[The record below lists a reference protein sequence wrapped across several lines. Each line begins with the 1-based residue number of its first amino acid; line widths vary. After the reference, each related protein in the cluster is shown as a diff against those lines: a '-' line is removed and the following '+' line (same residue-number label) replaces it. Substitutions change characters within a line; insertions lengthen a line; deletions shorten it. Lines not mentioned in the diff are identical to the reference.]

1 MISESSMA
9 FNDHV
14 ERLLGRRLPPA
25 LAAGMDFAGLAPD
38 ARGVILRL
46 LALMQR
52 AGCRATD
59 ITERMVWLLG
69 SVTPAMLPSAWGG
82 RIPPLTAPGRHR
94 KLDAYV
100 AGRLGPAEIEHP
112 VFIDLGCGFPP
123 VTTVET
129 AAALPDWTVFGVDR
143 AFSRYVL
150 YDAAGR
156 YACFDRHG
164 AYQYVQS
171 PAKPLNDDADALK
184 ARFTA
189 HFAKLRPLL
198 PETPSDA
205 AARVEQNGWH
215 LVENPIRDFAR
226 PNLSFLEAD
235 LDAPALSAGRL
246 VRCMNVLLY
255 FEKDER
261 ERMLAAIRN
270 QLAENGL
277 LVTGFNHPFGI
288 YARYAIYWKEGPNLR
303 PCEFAFSLDNLG
315 ALEIGPW
322 LTLADGDGEAEL
334 LADLTAAIRRDH
346 IFWADFYTRLDALR
360 DLYGICRRDE
370 DGFIQFTG
378 ETRSASPLS
387 LHKKTAALWT
397 QLAAEGYT
405 EGAVAALTRAGY
417 TAWRNAV
424 GDVAVLPPVGALPAP
439 GA

>member
-1 MISESSMA
+1 MSDTSVA

-14 ERLLGRRLPPA
+14 ERHLGRRLPGA
-25 LAAGMDFAGLAPD
+25 LAERIDFATLASD
-38 ARGVILRL
+38 ARRVILRL
-46 LALMQR
+46 LALMER

-59 ITERMVWLLG
+59 ITEQMIWLLG

-82 RIPPLTAPGRHR
+82 RIPPLTSPGRHR

-100 AGRLGPAEIEHP
+100 ADRLGPADVEQP

-129 AAALPDWTVFGVDR
+129 AQALPDWTVFGVDR

-150 YDAAGR
+150 YDEEGR

-164 AYQYVQS
+164 VYQYYQS
-171 PAKPLNDDADALK
+171 PAKPLSDDAEALK

-189 HFAKLRPLL
+189 LFGELRPLL
-198 PETPSDA
+198 RETLSGA
-205 AARVEQNGWH
+205 AARVEKTGRR
-215 LVENPIRDFAR
+215 LIENHIRDFER
-226 PNLSFLEAD
+226 RNLHFLEAD
-235 LDAPALSAGRL
+235 IDASALPPARL

-255 FEKDER
+255 FARDQR
-261 ERMLAAIRN
+261 EHMLAAIRN